1 MVGKYMDMFSAN
13 EVIGCELEELTH
25 LRLISVNRVCGKVP
39 GKSHET
45 EL

>member
-1 MVGKYMDMFSAN
+1 MICKYMDMFSSN
-13 EVIGCELEELTH
+13 EVIAFELEELTH
-25 LRLISVNRVCGKVP
+25 LRLICVNRVCGKVP